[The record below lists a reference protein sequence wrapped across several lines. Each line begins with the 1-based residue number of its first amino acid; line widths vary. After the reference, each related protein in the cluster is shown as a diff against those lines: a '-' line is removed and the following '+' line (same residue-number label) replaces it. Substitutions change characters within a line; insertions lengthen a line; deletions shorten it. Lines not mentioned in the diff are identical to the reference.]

1 MTRPH
6 LCVSSHVMSCHA
18 ACLLLVFWCVCEVYS
33 PPVMKS
39 FDGPARLV
47 GHGIS
52 EVLSPEVVI
61 PRSSRR
67 EEATQ
72 VSEPDVI

>member
-1 MTRPH
+1 
-6 LCVSSHVMSCHA
+6 
-18 ACLLLVFWCVCEVYS
+18 
-33 PPVMKS
+33 MKS